1 MALNQYLHGT
11 YGAFSPSIGA
21 VPVKSGTVAVY
32 VGTAP
37 ANLVRGYADKGVVNE
52 PVKISNLSD
61 AQNTLGYSDDWN
73 TFTLCEA
80 IKAHFDNSLGNVGP
94 VVFINVL
101 NPATHKKSGSQ
112 SNVTFANGQAII
124 VSDKIILDTL
134 VLTGK
139 TEGKD
144 YQMSYDY
151 NLKRVVLTSDTL
163 DGEVAITYSEVDT
176 SNIDETTIIG
186 KATNTGEF
194 EGLGAVNLIYTKLNM
209 IPNIL
214 AAPGW
219 SDKKEVYAAMLKTAT
234 KINGHWEAFVNA
246 DMNVTAVTQVDTI
259 EKAIKWAADNGYKDE
274 KSKVY
279 WPQWKADNGEIY
291 HLSTLATWGMMKT
304 DQENGDVPM
313 ESVSNK
319 QIPFGKLYFG
329 EESKNK
335 GYDQQTANELN
346 KKGITTA
353 TFWGGINVLWGP
365 HTAAYDYDGIT
376 DNRAIFESS
385 IRTMMHIINS
395 FQAEWGTVI
404 DEPMTLSLAETI
416 RNREQ
421 EKVDGLK
428 AMGALIGDPV
438 VEFIE
443 TENPIDNLV
452 QGDFVWSSR
461 ITATPP
467 FKSGTMKVAYTTEG
481 FNAYYGGEA

>member
-1 MALNQYLHGT
+1 MALKQYLHGT
-11 YGAFSPSIGA
+11 YGEFSPSVGA

-37 ANLVRGYADKGVVNE
+37 VNLVRGYAEKGVVNE

-61 AQNTLGYSDDWN
+61 AQNNIGYSDDWG

-80 IKAHFDNSLGNVGP
+80 IKAHFDNPIGNVGP

-101 NPATHKKSGSQ
+101 DPATHKKNGTTA
-112 SNVTFANGQAII
+112 NVTFTNGQAFI

-139 TEGKD
+139 TEGED
-144 YQMSYDY
+144 YEMYYDF

-163 DGEVAITYSEVDT
+163 DGEIAITYSEID
-176 SNIDETTIIG
+176 NAKIDETTIVG

-194 EGLGAVNLIYTKLNM
+194 AGLGAIGMIYTKLNL
-209 IPNIL
+209 IPNIIC
-214 AAPGW
+214 APSW
-219 SDKKEVYAAMLKTAT
+219 SNNKTVYEAMLKAAT

-246 DMNVTAVTQVDTI
+246 DIEVGATTDTI
-259 EKAIKWAADNGYKDE
+259 DKAIKWAEDNHYTSE

-279 WPQWKADNGEIY
+279 YPQWKADTGEIY
-291 HLSTLATWGMMKT
+291 HLSTLGTWEMMMV
-304 DQENGDVPM
+304 DQANADIPM
-313 ESVSNK
+313 ESISNK
-319 QIPFGKLYFG
+319 QIPYGKLYFG
-329 EESKNK
+329 EASKNK
-335 GYDQQTANELN
+335 GYDQQTANLLN

-353 TFWGGINVLWGP
+353 TYWGGINVLWGP
-365 HTAAYDYDGIT
+365 HTAAYDYDGVT
-376 DNRAIFESS
+376 DNRAIFENS

-395 FQAEWGTVI
+395 FQQEWGLVI

-421 EKVDGLK
+421 EKADGLK

-443 TENPIDNLV
+443 TENPIENLV

-481 FNAYYGGEA
+481 FNSYYGGEA